1 MLNGVTVKTE
11 PVVTGRQ
18 VVASVYPVGVVN
30 TVKSHVPVDIM
41 DRSVKR
47 LVNVRMERSV
57 MQSVDT
63 VHVSQDGE
71 GRSVIDVSLV
81 LLT

>member
-1 MLNGVTVKTE
+1 M
-11 PVVTGRQ
+11 
-18 VVASVYPVGVVN
+18 
-30 TVKSHVPVDIM
+30 KSHVPVDIM

-57 MQSVDT
+57 MPPVDT